1 LASLRGSLEV
11 NAVMEMQLFF
21 PTDNFDCDENLLGYD
36 SCIFQAVQASGP
48 SCILPFQNLSVLTD
62 MKHKICNTYAEGYA
76 SFQQFHLNYET
87 CKVPCSQLN
96 TDFNYYRPQYLHDNY
111 LYLIRK
117 EANIFPYYLNLP
129 SAIKVT
135 KSSPSYG
142 FITFIAEV
150 AGWYN
155 LFLGGSVFA
164 MWKILG
170 TQILWVLT
178 KIQGKLAQL
187 LSPWRNILYLSM
199 SSGILIY
206 IFLDCINILVSNPVG
221 SNTLLTNS
229 ILKGLSLSICLR
241 NYTSSSNRNFSLD
254 SPILDGLNL
263 TVAAEYANSVAFLDL
278 ANTTAFWLN
287 GSNLRNKIFD
297 LSVIMQEGDK
307 VTIWNTSQYSN
318 STQKTNLFSIFNIV
332 SSNSSVDFCHT
343 LDLSLITGN
352 IRAVQVRAVNEINLI
367 VHLSGQLLAAQ
378 AKYGVANTKTVNKL
392 LGTIFLNN
400 SEVRLQLEETS
411 FQNINTPNCKNYNTT
426 WTYDRCVM
434 DFVIMEMGNNTDLLK
449 RLLLPS
455 NYSTVQRGIETTAL
469 NRLYTGLMS
478 RNFEAVCLP
487 DCRSLTVNMNVIAS
501 PTLGQPKNGI
511 LSPPPTIKVPV
522 PLPPLLVEIN
532 MTLPSLNILN
542 QVIILIITVE

>member
-1 LASLRGSLEV
+1 MASLRGSLEV
-11 NAVMEMQLFF
+11 NAVMEMQLFS
-21 PTDNFDCDENLLGYD
+21 PSDNFDCDENLLGYD

-62 MKHKICNTYAEGYA
+62 MQHKICNTHAEGYA
-76 SFQQFHLNYET
+76 SFQQFHVNYDT
-87 CKVPCSQLN
+87 CKVPCSQLT

-117 EANIFPYYLNLP
+117 DVNIFAYYLNLP
-129 SAIKVT
+129 SAIKVS

-164 MWKILG
+164 MWTVLG
-170 TQILWVLT
+170 TQILWLLA
-178 KIQGKLAQL
+178 KIQGKLSQL

-199 SSGILIY
+199 SCGILIY
-206 IFLDCINILVSNPVG
+206 IFLDCITILVSNPVG

-229 ILKGLSLSICLR
+229 IIKDLSLSICLHHF
-241 NYTSSSNRNFSLD
+241 TSSSNRNYSLD
-254 SPILDGLNL
+254 SPFLDGLNT
-263 TVAAEYANSVAFLDL
+263 TVALENMNSVAFLDL

-297 LSVIMQEGDK
+297 LSVTMQEGDV
-307 VTIWNTSQYSN
+307 VTIWNTSQS
-318 STQKTNLFSIFNIV
+318 STQKTNFFSIFNTV

-343 LDLSLITGN
+343 LDLSIITGN
-352 IRAVQVRAVNEINLI
+352 MRAIQVRAVNEITLI

-378 AKYGVANTKTVNKL
+378 AKYGVANTKTVNEL
-392 LGTIFLNN
+392 LGTIFLYN
-400 SEVRLQLEETS
+400 SEVSLQLEETS
-411 FQNINTPNCKNYNTT
+411 FQNINTQNCKNYNKT

-469 NRLYTGLMS
+469 NSLYTGLMS

-501 PTLGQPKNGI
+501 PTLAQPKNGI
-511 LSPPPTIKVPV
+511 LSPPPTIKVPL

-532 MTLPSLNILN
+532 MTIPSLNILN